1 MVKCFNSILEW
12 ISFLSTFLKY
22 RWITYEGHSYCC
34 RELLLCHNLIRSL
47 PYEIGKLFHLQIL
60 GLQGNPINK
69 ECLKIYNEPNGTHKL
84 LSFLLDSLAG
94 KFIFSLRIFYTFLK
108 SFFIFLFSL
117 FFISVNCKWLSKD
130 CSSQMKITKSYF
142 YHEKLTIG

>member
-1 MVKCFNSILEW
+1 MEFCFGCEKYYFYRLVSI
-12 ISFLSTFLKY
+12 F
-22 RWITYEGHSYCC
+22 

-84 LSFLLDSLAG
+84 ISFLLDSLAG
-94 KFIFSLRIFYTFLK
+94 KSELIVIIFY
-108 SFFIFLFSL
+108 
-117 FFISVNCKWLSKD
+117 LSKVNNV
-130 CSSQMKITKSYF
+130 I
-142 YHEKLTIG
+142 KLHHYE